1 MSALP
6 ATMVCVEIKQPGGP
20 EMLVPTRRPVPQ
32 PRAGEILIKV
42 AAAGV
47 NRPDLAQRAGV
58 YPPPPGASDLPG
70 LEAAGIVAALGA
82 GVGGWQVGDEV
93 CALTPGGAYAE
104 YCTVPAPQCLPLPRG
119 FDMLRA
125 AALPENYFTVWHNLF
140 ERGALKAGESVL
152 IHGGASGI
160 GTTAIQLAK
169 AFGVTVFT
177 TVRNQDK
184 AKAVRALGAEHAIL
198 YKDNDWA
205 AEVRKLSGGVDVVLD
220 MVAGDYLPKN
230 LELLRRDGRC
240 VVIAVQLGATATI
253 SAGLVMMNRLT
264 LTGSTLRPQSVE
276 SKGRM
281 ARGLKEKVW
290 PLLESGKVKPII
302 YKTFPLKEAA
312 PRSRRTGAGR
322 PCRQGDVDGLDSPV
336 SCVAYP
342 RGRAA
347 PPRLDR
353 PAVRPPAFPRSGPP
367 APPPSSW
374 QRPRVRPGV
383 ALCRRRR

>member
-6 ATMVCVEIKQPGGP
+6 ATMSCVEIKKPGGP
-20 EMLVPTRRPVPQ
+20 EALVPATRPVPQ
-32 PRAGEILIKV
+32 PKDGEILIKV

-47 NRPDLAQRAGV
+47 NRPDIAQRAGH

-70 LEAAGIVAALGA
+70 LEAAGTVAALGA
-82 GVGGWQVGDEV
+82 GVTGWKVGDAI

-104 YCTVPAPQCLPLPRG
+104 YCTAPAPQCLTVPKG

-140 ERGALKAGESVL
+140 ERGALKSGESAL

-169 AFGVTVFT
+169 AFGATVFT
-177 TVRNQDK
+177 TVRNEGK
-184 AKAVRALGAEHAIL
+184 AKAVRALGADHAIL

-205 AEVRKLSGGVDVVLD
+205 ADVQKLGGGGVDVVLD

-230 LELLRRDGRC
+230 LQLLKQDGRC
-240 VVIAVQLGATATI
+240 VVIAVQLGAMATI
-253 SAGLVMMNRLT
+253 SAAVVMMNRLT

-281 ARGLKEKVW
+281 ARGLKDKVW
-290 PLLESGKVKPII
+290 PLLEAGNVKPII
-302 YKTFPLKEAA
+302 YKTFLLRDAA
-312 PRSRRTGAGR
+312 
-322 PCRQGDVDGLDSPV
+322 
-336 SCVAYP
+336 
-342 RGRAA
+342 RAHA
-347 PPRLDR
+347 ELERAEHVGKVMLT
-353 PAVRPPAFPRSGPP
+353 A
-367 APPPSSW
+367 
-374 QRPRVRPGV
+374 
-383 ALCRRRR
+383 

>member
-6 ATMVCVEIKQPGGP
+6 ATMTCVEIRKPGGP
-20 EMLVPTRRPVPQ
+20 EALVPATRPVPQ
-32 PRAGEILIKV
+32 PKAGEILIKV

-47 NRPDLAQRAGV
+47 NRPDIAQRAGH

-70 LEAAGIVAALGA
+70 LEAAGAVAALGA
-82 GVGGWQVGDEV
+82 GVTGWNAGDAI
-93 CALTPGGAYAE
+93 CALTPGGGYAE
-104 YCTVPAPQCLPLPRG
+104 YCTAPAPQCLPVPKG

-140 ERGALKAGESVL
+140 ERGALKSGESVL

-169 AFGVTVFT
+169 AFGATVLT

-184 AKAVRALGAEHAIL
+184 ATAVRTLGADHAIL

-205 AEVRKLSGGVDVVLD
+205 AEVKKLSGGVDVVLD

-230 LELLRRDGRC
+230 LQLLKPDGRC

-253 SAGLVMMNRLT
+253 SAAIVMVNRLT
-264 LTGSTLRPQSVE
+264 LTGSTLRPQSLE
-276 SKGRM
+276 NKGRM

-290 PLLESGKVKPII
+290 PLLEAGKVKPII
-302 YKTFPLKEAA
+302 YKSFPLKDAA
-312 PRSRRTGAGR
+312 GAHAE
-322 PCRQGDVDGLDSPV
+322 LE
-336 SCVAYP
+336 
-342 RGRAA
+342 RADHVGKIM
-347 PPRLDR
+347 LT
-353 PAVRPPAFPRSGPP
+353 V
-367 APPPSSW
+367 
-374 QRPRVRPGV
+374 
-383 ALCRRRR
+383 